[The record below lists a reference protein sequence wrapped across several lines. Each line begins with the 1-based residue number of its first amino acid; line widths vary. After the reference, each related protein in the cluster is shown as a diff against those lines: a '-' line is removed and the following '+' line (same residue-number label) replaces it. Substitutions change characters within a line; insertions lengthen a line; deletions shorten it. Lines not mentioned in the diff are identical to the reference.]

1 MNHCHPAQRVQL
13 LCVAWLPCEWGCFLA
28 LLCVHRPLLTRWVS
42 QSGCAVFLLMHRLEH
57 GDTEANIEA
66 DVHKAVDLYLQAA
79 ALGNATAQFVAG
91 VLHATGLFGVPH
103 DEARAVL
110 LYHQAALGGNV
121 KAQMTM
127 G

>member
-1 MNHCHPAQRVQL
+1 M
-13 LCVAWLPCEWGCFLA
+13 LPSTSADSLSVTIGVRSLSSYA
-28 LLCVHRPLLTRWVS
+28 
-42 QSGCAVFLLMHRLEH
+42 HRLEH

-127 G
+127 GYNQQLALPLYIALSF